1 MHLPVIKIGN
11 SKGIRLSK
19 SLLERY
25 KIKDRIEIILEKG
38 RIILKPVPE
47 ARQGWDKS
55 FRDMHERGDDSLL
68 IPEVFDD
75 ETTEEWS

>member
-25 KIKDRIEIILEKG
+25 KIKDRVEIILEKG

-47 ARQGWDKS
+47 ARQGWDRA
-55 FRDMHERGDDSLL
+55 FRDMHKRGEDNLL
-68 IPEVFDD
+68 MPDAFED
-75 ETTEEWS
+75 ESPEEWS

>member
-1 MHLPVIKIGN
+1 MQLPVIKIGN

-25 KIKDRIEIILEKG
+25 NIRDRIELILEKG

-47 ARQGWDKS
+47 PRQGWDEA
-55 FRDMHERGDDSLL
+55 FRQMHSNGEDSLL
-68 IPEVFDD
+68 IPDVFDD
-75 ETTEEWS
+75 ETTEEWN